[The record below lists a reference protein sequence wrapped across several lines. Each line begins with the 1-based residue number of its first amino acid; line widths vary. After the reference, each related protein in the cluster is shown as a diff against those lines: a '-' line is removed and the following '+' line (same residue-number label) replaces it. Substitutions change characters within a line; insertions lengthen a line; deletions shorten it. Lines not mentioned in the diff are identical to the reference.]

1 MAKDVK
7 DIPKA
12 TIAVLLV
19 LTIFVSVI
27 GTWTVLEAISLGQSD
42 DFQGVAKGSQGNVR
56 LTIEKPKQTNPDS
69 ANIMLNIEKPN

>member
-1 MAKDVK
+1 MGKKVK

-19 LTIFVSVI
+19 LTILVSVI
-27 GTWTVLEAISLGQSD
+27 GTWTVLEAISSGQD
-42 DFQGVAKGSQGNVR
+42 ENFQGVTRSSQGNIKLV
-56 LTIEKPKQTNPDS
+56 IEKPVETNPDN